1 MLLVS
6 QVSGALW
13 LVLAAWRVHVDSCH
27 GNDRWQGREEA
38 DNSSHLVAAA
48 ALGRPANA
56 TCLRTM
62 HCAHGLSIRFRFL
75 IFEYPRPAVGITD
88 AVQLYSCSKT
98 KASVLL
104 FLATFL

>member
-13 LVLAAWRVHVDSCH
+13 LVLAVWRVHFGSCH

-48 ALGRPANA
+48 ALGRPANLPA
-56 TCLRTM
+56 HHALR
-62 HCAHGLSIRFRFL
+62 A
-75 IFEYPRPAVGITD
+75 RPVD
-88 AVQLYSCSKT
+88 QVQ
-98 KASVLL
+98 V
-104 FLATFL
+104 FDF

>member
-13 LVLAAWRVHVDSCH
+13 LVLAVWRVHFGSCH

-48 ALGRPANA
+48 ALGQA
-56 TCLRTM
+56 TCLRTA
-62 HCAHGLSIRFRFL
+62 HCAHALNSHMIQNS
-75 IFEYPRPAVGITD
+75 D
-88 AVQLYSCSKT
+88 ACMSNAY
-98 KASVLL
+98 AR
-104 FLATFL
+104 

>member
-13 LVLAAWRVHVDSCH
+13 LVLAVWRVHFGSCH

-48 ALGRPANA
+48 ALGRPRP
-56 TCLRTM
+56 TYCLLAG
-62 HCAHGLSIRFRFL
+62 CA
-75 IFEYPRPAVGITD
+75 PCTN
-88 AVQLYSCSKT
+88 
-98 KASVLL
+98 
-104 FLATFL
+104 